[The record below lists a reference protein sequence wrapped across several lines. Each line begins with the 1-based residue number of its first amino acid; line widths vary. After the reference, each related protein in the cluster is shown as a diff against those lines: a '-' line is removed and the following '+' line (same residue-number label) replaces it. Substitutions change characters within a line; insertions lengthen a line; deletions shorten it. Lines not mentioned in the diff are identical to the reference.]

1 MSISNKKSQILNV
14 IVMTVLSLSKIK
26 SSAISNRSYIDTSV
40 EPGGRGSNYVEFVA
54 FSAAPK
60 KRNRNREISRRYIGT
75 LGPSKDSRRGHV
87 GLASWIPD
95 NCKNLVP
102 RRTIG
107 RRHFQR
113 EEWFFVPLRH
123 RHAFRFPALSLRLSP
138 RVVTSFS
145 ALLPSHLL
153 FLLLH
158 ISLSRSYERKVDSQE
173 DLFPRS
179 SMQPFFSLLVS
190 RKISSISCLLFRVPR
205 ITMQSGL
212 HQFREFWRS

>member
-14 IVMTVLSLSKIK
+14 LVMIVSSLSKIK

-60 KRNRNREISRRYIGT
+60 KRNRNREISRRCIGT
-75 LGPSKDSRRGHV
+75 LVLRRIHV

-95 NCKNLVP
+95 NGKNLVP

-113 EEWFFVPLRH
+113 EERFFVSLRH
-123 RHAFRFPALSLRLSP
+123 RHAFRFPALPLRLSP
-138 RVVTSFS
+138 RVITSFS
-145 ALLPSHLL
+145 PRLSSCLL
-153 FLLLH
+153 FLLFH
-158 ISLSRSYERKVDSQE
+158 ISLSPSYERKVDSQE

-179 SMQPFFSLLVS
+179 SMQPFFSLLFS
-190 RKISSISCLLFRVPR
+190 RKISSISRLLFRVPR

-212 HQFREFWRS
+212 HQFRESWRS